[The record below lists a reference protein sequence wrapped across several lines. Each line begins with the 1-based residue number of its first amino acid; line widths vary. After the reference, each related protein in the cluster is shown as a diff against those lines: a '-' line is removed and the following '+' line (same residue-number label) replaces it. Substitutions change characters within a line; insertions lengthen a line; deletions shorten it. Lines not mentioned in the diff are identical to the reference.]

1 MELKGN
7 IIITAEDILYDTAQS
22 LGKYIRNNYYPTY
35 CNKIQDVLLDYDY
48 NKRPYKSLLFSI
60 TKPNLEE
67 NKSILLGSLLNKCY
81 YNNKETYSNYFSISK
96 FGQTISNNTSF
107 LESDTIQNIYILY
120 SGNEIV
126 LELLKKQ
133 YKHKKYTFIHYNTL
147 EDCLKTLKKI
157 KWNLLITDISD
168 LPIEYLKQN
177 IKENITGKEV
187 LMPIREYCKID
198 PIDQIL
204 LEERGGLLNYF
215 N

>member
-1 MELKGN
+1 MDLKGN

-48 NKRPYKSLLFSI
+48 NKRPYKSLLLSI
-60 TKPNLEE
+60 TKPNLDET
-67 NKSILLGSLLNKCY
+67 KAILLGSLLNKLY
-81 YNNKETYSNYFSISK
+81 YNNETTYSNYFTISK
-96 FGQTISNNTSF
+96 FGQTFSNNISV

-126 LELLKKQ
+126 LDLLKKQ

-147 EDCLKTLKKI
+147 EDCLKYLQKI
-157 KWNLLITDISD
+157 RWNLLITDISD
-168 LPIEYLKQN
+168 LPIEYVKQN
-177 IKENITGKEV
+177 INENIIGKEV

-198 PIDQIL
+198 QIDQIL